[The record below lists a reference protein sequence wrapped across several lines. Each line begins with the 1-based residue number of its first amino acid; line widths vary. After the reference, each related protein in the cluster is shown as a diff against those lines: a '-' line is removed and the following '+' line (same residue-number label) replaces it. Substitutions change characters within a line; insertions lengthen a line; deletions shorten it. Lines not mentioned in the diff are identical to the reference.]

1 MSIFIRSYEIMEN
14 TDKEKRIKKEINK
27 YKKIC
32 KDVDENQ
39 QKLAEKLIEN
49 AAFMAILLQDL
60 QTDINENGITEK
72 YSNGSNQS
80 GVRISAAT
88 KVYNSLIKNYNQ
100 TIKQIADILNVS
112 VDAFQDDGFE
122 AFLKMK

>member
-1 MSIFIRSYEIMEN
+1 M
-14 TDKEKRIKKEINK
+14 DKEKRIKKEINK